1 MKTSHEQFQ
10 KSIVTTRLF
19 IGESTQHGNM
29 STTCFHVCIPSTLWR
44 HPSGLPLSGFGL
56 LLSRALPFGANTCRG
71 SSSWASWPYKM
82 TTQLLMCIF
91 GPPNFKHEQSNPNS
105 TKTPQREGKL
115 MNMCEGRKRANL
127 VPPLLCT
134 TLRLGATGL
143 GLGLSLLWG
152 CSHSKKTV
160 VFHSQL
166 TRVSAGTMGPH

>member
-1 MKTSHEQFQ
+1 MNSFKNP
-10 KSIVTTRLF
+10 L
-19 IGESTQHGNM
+19 
-29 STTCFHVCIPSTLWR
+29 
-44 HPSGLPLSGFGL
+44 LPLDFLLVSQHNMETCRRLASTFASLRLCGATLLGFHFLVLGSSFRGRSRSGPTPVE
-56 LLSRALPFGANTCRG
+56 ALPREPARLH
-71 SSSWASWPYKM
+71 KM
-82 TTQLLMCIF
+82 TKQLLMCIF

-143 GLGLSLLWG
+143 GLGLSLLRG

-166 TRVSAGTMGPH
+166 TRVSAGTMGTH